1 MKPEPLTI
9 PFGEPAA
16 PGGAAAEHGGAA
28 PSELDPGTLA
38 LDAEQRAAVEHG
50 EGPLLIVAG
59 AGTGKTTVIA
69 RRIAHLIETKQ
80 ARPSEILALTFNDKA
95 AAEMQERVDVLVP
108 YGYADVTIRTFHS
121 FGEEVLGG
129 HGVEIGFAPGFT
141 VLDATAQALFLAERL
156 DELGLDQYAPLSDPT
171 RYLRT
176 LGTYFHR
183 AKDEPIWPDE
193 IERIAERLD
202 GDERERE
209 LELARA
215 YRRYN
220 ELLWKS
226 GFVDFGDLLALT
238 VRLFDESPATLR
250 RFQERY
256 RFVLVDEFQD
266 TNPVQFTMVKRLTA
280 NHRNLVVVGDDDQS
294 IYAFRGAHLKNI
306 LEFREH
312 FPDTAEIVLR
322 RNYRSTREILK
333 VSRRLIQV
341 NRERLETRY
350 GISKELATD
359 ATGPAAQYREFAT
372 EAEESS
378 WIAKEIAA
386 GVEAG
391 NRRWRD
397 FAILVR
403 VNRHAEPFLRALEE
417 HGVPYY
423 FSGSRGLFQRPEV
436 KELVALLHSLSP
448 ESRPEHLYL
457 LASGG
462 YGVNEDDLALLIPR
476 LRVDPVR
483 FGTLLERASRDAA
496 GVSISDEG
504 RERLATMAK
513 DLKELR
519 EFAKGRRTGE
529 VLYHYLERRGL
540 LKRLVASPSFEDEG
554 RARNIVKFFSIV
566 RSFERVAL
574 ADRVPLFL
582 RHLDAI
588 QEYGEDPAVAEI
600 DAASDVVQVLT
611 IHKAKGLEFPCVF
624 LVQVADGRFPTSFR
638 SRGLRL
644 PVERAFED
652 ASESESHREEERRLC
667 YVALTRAKEELAV
680 TYARDYGAFGNRERR
695 PSQFLLEAFDLGRPV
710 PARQRR
716 RALEDLEV
724 HRPGEAPSFQA
735 PPGRPPSREPLAL
748 SHQRLVDYETCPL
761 KYRFLHE
768 ISVDPILT
776 RDHRVNFGNA
786 IHQAVA
792 FALGRKL
799 LGKTPLFDEVAM
811 VFGTAWRNEGYRSEE
826 HERRRFEQGLEALR
840 GFMAREVETGPVPS
854 AVERHFRIKLDG
866 LVISGSIDRID
877 ETEEEIALIDYKTSE
892 LDDFEKAD
900 QAARDS
906 LQLPLYAL
914 AYRELTGET
923 PNRLELRYVLTGEVG
938 AVIPTKG
945 KLEATRVRIQGIAES
960 IRAGDFTARPSPRNC
975 SICACRPICR
985 ESAV

>member
-9 PFGEPAA
+9 PFGETIAVPE
-16 PGGAAAEHGGAA
+16 G
-28 PSELDPGTLA
+28 PSLD
-38 LDAEQRAAVEHG
+38 DEQRAAVEHG

-69 RRIAHLIETKQ
+69 RRIAHLIATRQ

-121 FGEEVLGG
+121 FGEEVLSG
-129 HGVEIGFAPGFT
+129 HGMEIGIAPGFHI
-141 VLDATAQALFLAERL
+141 LDSTAQALFLAEHL
-156 DELGLDQYAPLSDPT
+156 DELGLDRYAPLSDPT
-171 RYLRT
+171 KYLRLLAT
-176 LGTYFHR
+176 HFHR
-183 AKDEPIWPDE
+183 AKDEPAWPEDL
-193 IERIAERLD
+193 ERNAERLE
-202 GDERERE
+202 GDERDRE
-209 LELARA
+209 LELAGA

-220 ELLWKS
+220 ALLWKS

-238 VRLFDESPATLR
+238 MRLFDQSPATLR
-250 RFQERY
+250 RFQERF

-266 TNPVQFTMVKRLTA
+266 TNPVQFTMVRRLTA
-280 NHRNLVVVGDDDQS
+280 THRNLVVVGDDDQS
-294 IYAFRGAHLKNI
+294 IYRFRGAHLKNI

-312 FPDTAEIVLR
+312 FPDTKEIVLR
-322 RNYRSTREILK
+322 RNYRSTREILA

-359 ATGPAAQYREFAT
+359 ATGPPARYREFAT
-372 EAEESS
+372 EAEESG
-378 WIAKEIAA
+378 WVAKEIATA
-386 GVEAG
+386 IESG
-391 NRRWRD
+391 RRRPRD

-403 VNRHAEPFLRALEE
+403 TNKHAEPFLRALEE

-457 LASGG
+457 LAAEG
-462 YGVNEDDLALLIPR
+462 YGVNEDDLALLVPR

-483 FGTLLERASRDAA
+483 FGTLLERASRGAA
-496 GVSISDEG
+496 GTEISEDG
-504 RERLATMAK
+504 RERLAAMMG
-513 DLKELR
+513 DLRELR

-529 VLYHYLERRGL
+529 VLYHYLELRGL
-540 LKRLVASPSFEDEG
+540 LRRLVASPSFEDEG

-588 QEYGEDPAVAEI
+588 QDYGEDPAVAEI
-600 DAASDVVQVLT
+600 DASSDVMQVLT
-611 IHKAKGLEFPCVF
+611 IHKAKGLEFPVVF
-624 LVQVADGRFPTSFR
+624 LVQLAADRFPTRYR
-638 SRGLRL
+638 SRGPRL
-644 PVERAFED
+644 PVDRSGDD

-667 YVALTRAKEELAV
+667 YVALTRAKEELTV
-680 TYARDYGAFGNRERR
+680 TFARDYGAIGDRERK
-695 PSQFLLEAFDLGRPV
+695 PSPFLLEAFDLGRPV
-710 PARQRR
+710 SARQRR
-716 RALEDLEV
+716 RALEDLEI
-724 HRPGEAPSFQA
+724 HRPGEAPALQIS
-735 PPGRPPSREPLAL
+735 PGRPVSHDPLAL
-748 SHQRLVDYETCPL
+748 SYQRLEDYETCPL

-786 IHQAVA
+786 VHQAVA
-792 FALGRKL
+792 FALGRRVV
-799 LGKTPLFDEVAM
+799 GTVPTFEEVVA
-811 VFGTAWRNEGYRSEE
+811 VFRAAWRSEGYRSED
-826 HERRRFEQGLEALR
+826 HERRRFEQGVEALR
-840 GFMAREVETGPVPS
+840 GFMTREVEDGPVPT
-854 AVERHFRIKLDG
+854 AVERHFRIKLDD
-866 LVISGSIDRID
+866 LVITGSIDRID
-877 ETEEEIALIDYKTSE
+877 ERDGEVVLADYKTSE
-892 LDDFEKAD
+892 LEDFAKAD
-900 QAARDS
+900 AKARDS
-906 LQLPLYAL
+906 LQLFVYAL
-914 AYRELTGET
+914 AYRELTGNI
-923 PNRLELRYVLTGEVG
+923 PDRLELRYVLTGEVG
-938 AVIPTKG
+938 SVVPTQG
-945 KLEATRVRIQGIAES
+945 KLEATRARMQAIAES
-960 IRAGDFTARPSPRNC
+960 IRAGDFTARPSERSC